1 MSILSFFSKL
11 FKSCDCE
18 EEIKNLTLRVERL
31 EALHAKTQEPEV
43 EKEVIIEA
51 IPFKGTA
58 FTITEEIYKNGLIL
72 FNDTDEDAG
81 LYSLTFLT
89 VDGDGNIYDLGEP
102 DSFIQLYDIVVP
114 ANGSAIVGPFIENP
128 HWKLNNNFS
137 ITVDTGSVSRYGVKI
152 N

>member
-1 MSILSFFSKL
+1 MSILSFFSNL
-11 FKSCDCE
+11 FKSCNCE

-43 EKEVIIEA
+43 EKEVIKEV

-58 FTITEEIYKNGLIL
+58 FTITEEIYKNGLVL

-81 LYSLTFLT
+81 LYSLTYLN

-102 DSFIQLYDIVVP
+102 DSFIQLYDVIVP
-114 ANGSAIVGPFIENP
+114 AKGFVNVGPFIENP
-128 HWKLNNNFS
+128 HWKLNNNFT
-137 ITVDTGSVSRYGVKI
+137 IKVDTGSVSRYGVKI